1 MGSGWPGDVII
12 TDDVMSL
19 SRPNTLFF
27 QPNKARL
34 LGIFRAFLRASIVPM
49 GMDTIP
55 GISASI
61 RDGLCI
67 LQWLYDLRIWG
78 VLRGSR
84 LQKIDDVMSL
94 SRPNTLFFQPNKARL
109 LGFFG
114 RSSALLSY
122 LRVWI
127 RSPGSRLQFGTGYAF
142 FSGFMTSEYGEF

>member
-34 LGIFRAFLRASIVPM
+34 LGLFRAFLRASIVPM

-61 RDGLCI
+61 RDWLCI
-67 LQWLYDLRIWG
+67 LRWLYDLRIWG

-84 LQKIDDVMSL
+84 LQKMDLKTRQGAMESAC
-94 SRPNTLFFQPNKARL
+94 KA
-109 LGFFG
+109 
-114 RSSALLSY
+114 SSAISA
-122 LRVWI
+122 R
-127 RSPGSRLQFGTGYAF
+127 AK
-142 FSGFMTSEYGEF
+142 

>member
-34 LGIFRAFLRASIVPM
+34 LGLFRAFLRASIVPM

-61 RDGLCI
+61 RDRLCI
-67 LQWLYDLRIWG
+67 LRWLYDLRIWG

-84 LQKIDDVMSL
+84 LQKMDLKTRQGAMESAC
-94 SRPNTLFFQPNKARL
+94 KA
-109 LGFFG
+109 
-114 RSSALLSY
+114 SSAISA
-122 LRVWI
+122 R
-127 RSPGSRLQFGTGYAF
+127 AK
-142 FSGFMTSEYGEF
+142 

>member
-34 LGIFRAFLRASIVPM
+34 LGLFRTFLRTSIVPM
-49 GMDTIP
+49 GMDTIL

-67 LQWLYDLRIWG
+67 LRWLYYLRIWG
-78 VLRGSR
+78 VQRGSR
-84 LQKIDDVMSL
+84 LQKMDLKTRQVAMESAC
-94 SRPNTLFFQPNKARL
+94 KA
-109 LGFFG
+109 
-114 RSSALLSY
+114 SSAISA
-122 LRVWI
+122 R
-127 RSPGSRLQFGTGYAF
+127 AK
-142 FSGFMTSEYGEF
+142 